1 MVTNFRV
8 RIDFMSLAL
17 EVPII
22 CLVTGGV
29 LVRRDRRYVRRCMA
43 DVLIRLVLMARSGSQ
58 TSSQCFRGC
67 SLQEFFCLLF
77 YYNIRFL
84 EIDLLLQD
92 DN

>member
-43 DVLIRLVLMARSGSQ
+43 DVLIQFV
-58 TSSQCFRGC
+58 
-67 SLQEFFCLLF
+67 
-77 YYNIRFL
+77 
-84 EIDLLLQD
+84 
-92 DN
+92 